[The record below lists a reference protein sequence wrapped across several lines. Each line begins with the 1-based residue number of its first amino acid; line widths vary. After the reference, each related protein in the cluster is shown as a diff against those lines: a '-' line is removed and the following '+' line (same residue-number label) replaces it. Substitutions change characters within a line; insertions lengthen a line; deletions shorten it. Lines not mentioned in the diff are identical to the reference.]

1 MSEWIV
7 EEEWRFLLEKAGIHT
22 YKDALTFSGGTLLS
36 KKSHS
41 RTWLY
46 QSNNIR
52 FFVKQ
57 DTSTR
62 IRATL
67 RSLIRL
73 KKPVPAT
80 QKERVKMA
88 RLEALGFNM
97 AQVIAY
103 GSESRMGLPHTG
115 VMITLPVP
123 GRSIEDLWK
132 DEKLSMERRMEAKKI
147 GLKTLAILQE
157 HGCDWKADCKPEHI
171 FLTEDDEVYLIDVER
186 MHFQRSPLS
195 SLKCQKQ
202 RERFLKFLA

>member
-1 MSEWIV
+1 
-7 EEEWRFLLEKAGIHT
+7 
-22 YKDALTFSGGTLLS
+22 
-36 KKSHS
+36 
-41 RTWLY
+41 
-46 QSNNIR
+46 
-52 FFVKQ
+52 
-57 DTSTR
+57 
-62 IRATL
+62 
-67 RSLIRL
+67 
-73 KKPVPAT
+73 
-80 QKERVKMA
+80 MA

-186 MHFQRSPLS
+186 MHFQHSPLS
-195 SLKCQKQ
+195 SLKCKKQ